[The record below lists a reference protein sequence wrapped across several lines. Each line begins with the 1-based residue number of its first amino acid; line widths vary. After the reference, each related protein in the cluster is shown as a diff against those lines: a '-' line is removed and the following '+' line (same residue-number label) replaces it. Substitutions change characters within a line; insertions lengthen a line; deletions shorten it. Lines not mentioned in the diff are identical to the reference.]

1 MNLEKDIVREIK
13 KLIVFTAIIFL
24 CIWKYEVV
32 FQSIHWILDVI
43 TPFLIGGAIAFII
56 GIPVS
61 YIEKKLLKKKR
72 KWIEKSARF
81 ISIVIVITCVLVAI
95 NIFLLFLLPELGS
108 AILHLEDSM
117 RFFLSGV
124 EKKSKAFFDGNEEIL
139 RYIDKMEFDW
149 NRLTKIG
156 IEMLGDRTGQ
166 IIGSAAEVIHRIAQG
181 ITTFF
186 IAFVFGCYILWQ
198 RERLSIQGKKVLYA
212 LIPEGKA
219 DAVIEVLELSGH
231 TFAGFLTGQCMEALI
246 LGCMFGITL
255 LVFQMPYALLISA
268 VIAVTALVPVFG
280 AFAGCAI
287 GMVLI
292 FIESPSKVILFL
304 TIFLVLQQIEGNL
317 IYPKV
322 VGNSVGL
329 PSIWVLVAVT
339 TGGRLMGIIG
349 MLIFIPIASVSYA
362 LFREVIYLLLKKR
375 DVDVEKI

>member
-24 CIWKYEVV
+24 CIWKYEVA
-32 FQSIHWILDVI
+32 FRSIHWILDVI

-56 GIPVS
+56 GIPAS
-61 YIEKKLLKKKR
+61 YIEKKLLKKR
-72 KWIEKSARF
+72 KWIKKSARF
-81 ISIVIVITCVLVAI
+81 ISIVIVIICVLVVI
-95 NIFLLFLLPELGS
+95 NIFLLLLLPELGS
-108 AILHLEDSM
+108 TILHLEDSIQL
-117 RFFLSGV
+117 FLSGV
-124 EKKSKAFFDGNEEIL
+124 EKKSKDFFDGNEEIL

-156 IEMLGDRTGQ
+156 IEVLGDRTGQ

-186 IAFVFGCYILWQ
+186 IAFVFGCYLLWQ

-231 TFAGFLTGQCMEALI
+231 TFAGFFTGQCMEALI
-246 LGCMFGITL
+246 LGCMFGVAL

-287 GMVLI
+287 GMILI
-292 FIESPSKVILFL
+292 FIESPSKVLLFL
-304 TIFLVLQQIEGNL
+304 IIFLVLQQIEGNL

-329 PSIWVLVAVT
+329 PSIWVLAAVT